1 MKLRLTILSLLLAFL
16 AGGVAAQQPGTITLG
31 GYGSLT
37 FHDGDLGL
45 TDVPTPGAGGYLG
58 IFFLPNLAV
67 EGDLSYV
74 WSSIAST
81 DEDVTYRPIRGR
93 LVFNIPASRSLY
105 PLIGV
110 GYTRAEYRQNLDVV
124 DDAIEAM
131 VGLKAYVSDRW
142 AFRVDVAGDYV
153 WDPSEDWARFLQPSG
168 RATPTAPGVPDDHLS
183 FTIRAG
189 VSVDLGR
196 GRFLDGDGDGVQD
209 RADACPDTPAGV
221 SVDATGCRLDTD
233 GDGVFNEDDECG
245 NTPRGVQVDA
255 TGCRVDSDGDGVF
268 DEEDRCANTP
278 SGVTVDNNGCPVD
291 NDNDG
296 VADYQDD
303 CLNTPAGER
312 VDASGC
318 RIRTDTDRDG
328 IFDDE
333 DRCPNTGAGVQV
345 DGVGCP
351 ILFAEEA
358 TEVVLEG
365 VTFETSSATLTPNS
379 RTILDRVAE
388 SLIGNPDVRVRVVG
402 HTDSTGPLQLNID
415 LSQDRAESVVEYLR
429 AQGVPA
435 NQLEALGV
443 GPEDP
448 IAPNNTPEG
457 RQQNRRVELQRIGN

>member
-1 MKLRLTILSLLLAFL
+1 
-16 AGGVAAQQPGTITLG
+16 
-31 GYGSLT
+31 
-37 FHDGDLGL
+37 
-45 TDVPTPGAGGYLG
+45 
-58 IFFLPNLAV
+58 
-67 EGDLSYV
+67 
-74 WSSIAST
+74 
-81 DEDVTYRPIRGR
+81 
-93 LVFNIPASRSLY
+93 
-105 PLIGV
+105 
-110 GYTRAEYRQNLDVV
+110 
-124 DDAIEAM
+124 
-131 VGLKAYVSDRW
+131 
-142 AFRVDVAGDYV
+142 
-153 WDPSEDWARFLQPSG
+153 
-168 RATPTAPGVPDDHLS
+168 VPDDHLS

>member
-1 MKLRLTILSLLLAFL
+1 
-16 AGGVAAQQPGTITLG
+16 
-31 GYGSLT
+31 
-37 FHDGDLGL
+37 
-45 TDVPTPGAGGYLG
+45 
-58 IFFLPNLAV
+58 
-67 EGDLSYV
+67 
-74 WSSIAST
+74 
-81 DEDVTYRPIRGR
+81 
-93 LVFNIPASRSLY
+93 
-105 PLIGV
+105 
-110 GYTRAEYRQNLDVV
+110 
-124 DDAIEAM
+124 
-131 VGLKAYVSDRW
+131 
-142 AFRVDVAGDYV
+142 
-153 WDPSEDWARFLQPSG
+153 
-168 RATPTAPGVPDDHLS
+168 
-183 FTIRAG
+183 
-189 VSVDLGR
+189 
-196 GRFLDGDGDGVQD
+196 
-209 RADACPDTPAGV
+209 
-221 SVDATGCRLDTD
+221 
-233 GDGVFNEDDECG
+233 
-245 NTPRGVQVDA
+245 VQVDA